1 MASPA
6 ACNIWGKISPTDESA
21 PTSLFPTPIRLSSR
35 RTHSLFSYSPLRSLP
50 SGDDTPLFAPST
62 PLCFAGIPFS
72 WESLPGI
79 PKKQVPK
86 KKDYFPSL
94 PLPPPCTPKNSPKK
108 SNLLQRNSER
118 NSEKDPFFKA
128 MVECSKDVRDPDLYP
143 LGNIL
148 KGSRVNRTLIGRFG
162 FISEKASC
170 KRSCAV
176 SESIIFI
183 PRPGC

>member
-6 ACNIWGKISPTDESA
+6 AFNVRGKISPTDESA
-21 PTSLFPTPIRLSSR
+21 PTSLFPMPIRPSSR
-35 RTHSLFSYSPLRSLP
+35 RARSL

-62 PLCFAGIPFS
+62 PLRFSGIPFS

-94 PLPPPCTPKNSPKK
+94 PLPPVRTPKNSPMK
-108 SNLLQRNSER
+108 SNLLQR

-128 MVECSKDVRDPDLYP
+128 MVECSKDDVRDSDLYP
-143 LGNIL
+143 LSNIL
-148 KGSRVNRTLIGRFG
+148 KGSRVTRTLSGRFG

-183 PRPGC
+183 PRPG

>member
-6 ACNIWGKISPTDESA
+6 AFNVRGKISPTDESA
-21 PTSLFPTPIRLSSR
+21 PTSPFPTPIRPSSR
-35 RTHSLFSYSPLRSLP
+35 RARSLFSCSPLQSSP
-50 SGDDTPLFAPST
+50 SGDDTPLFAPSS
-62 PLCFAGIPFS
+62 PLCFSGIPFS

-79 PKKQVPK
+79 PKKKQVPK
-86 KKDYFPSL
+86 KNDDFPSL
-94 PLPPPCTPKNSPKK
+94 PLPPARNPENSPMK
-108 SNLLQRNSER
+108 SNLLQR

-128 MVECSKDVRDPDLYP
+128 MVECSKDDVRDPDLYP
-143 LGNIL
+143 LSNIL
-148 KGSRVNRTLIGRFG
+148 KGSRVTRTLSGRFG

-183 PRPGC
+183 PGPG

>member
-6 ACNIWGKISPTDESA
+6 ACNVWGKISPTDESA
-21 PTSLFPTPIRLSSR
+21 PTSLFPTPILPSSR

-79 PKKQVPK
+79 PKKQVPM

-94 PLPPPCTPKNSPKK
+94 PLPPARTPKNSPKK
-108 SNLLQRNSER
+108 SNLLQR

-148 KGSRVNRTLIGRFG
+148 KGSRVNRTLSGRFG
-162 FISEKASC
+162 CISEKASC
-170 KRSCAV
+170 KGSCAV

>member
-6 ACNIWGKISPTDESA
+6 ALNVRGKISPTDESV
-21 PTSLFPTPIRLSSR
+21 PTSPFPTPIRPSFR
-35 RTHSLFSYSPLRSLP
+35 SLFSYSPLRSSPL
-50 SGDDTPLFAPST
+50 GDDTPLFAPNT
-62 PLCFAGIPFS
+62 PLRFSRIPFS

-94 PLPPPCTPKNSPKK
+94 PLPPAHTPKNSPVK
-108 SNLLQRNSER
+108 SNLLQR

-128 MVECSKDVRDPDLYP
+128 MVECSKDVRDPDLHP
-143 LGNIL
+143 LSNIL
-148 KGSRVNRTLIGRFG
+148 KGSRVTRTLSGRFG

-176 SESIIFI
+176 SESIICN
-183 PRPGC
+183 PRPG